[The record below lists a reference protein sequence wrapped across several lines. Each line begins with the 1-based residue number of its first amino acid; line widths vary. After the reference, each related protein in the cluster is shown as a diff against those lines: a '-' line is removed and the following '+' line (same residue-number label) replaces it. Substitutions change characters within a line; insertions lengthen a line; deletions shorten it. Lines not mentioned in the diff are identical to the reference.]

1 MEPFFVGILV
11 GIVLGCNIVGFF
23 WNESIKDEN
32 D

>member
-1 MEPFFVGILV
+1 MDLLLGISIGFIFGGL
-11 GIVLGCNIVGFF
+11 IVGFF